1 MPILIQSESG
11 AQLVSPIPFSSEQ
24 ELEKALM
31 EHPELLQDDN
41 AAEDENATTV
51 AFVANQLDLP
61 EGAGK
66 LDLLFVSSDG
76 LPVAV
81 EVKLGANA
89 EARRK
94 VVGQAIDYLS
104 ALTSLTV
111 DELDKLVGGRL
122 KQELHELA
130 PPDDNE
136 EFERL
141 WRSVGTNLRA
151 GKARLVVA
159 LDDAPPTLERIFRF
173 LTDASSLDVQLFTV
187 QQYPSGAGRIFVSR
201 TRVDSASAQGSRGSE
216 RPDPFPELV
225 AVFNAYNEKA
235 PNDVRAVGTAYNFRM
250 IHLDGW
256 HHLHYQFTQKSKMII
271 ELCIG
276 RTAPATILPKVHKA
290 LSDFDGKTLANGQA
304 VLVWEPAFRGT
315 GRLAAKVPLET
326 PPQTVAAA
334 MRDLI
339 DLTRAAVDASLM
351 EHTFNYKT
359 AT

>member
-1 MPILIQSESG
+1 MPILIQNEAG
-11 AQLVSPIPFSSEQ
+11 AQLVSPIPFSNEQ

-61 EGAGK
+61 EGAGR

-122 KQELHELA
+122 KQELHKLA

-141 WRSVGTNLRA
+141 WWSVGTNLRA

-159 LDDAPPTLERIFRF
+159 VDDAPPTLERIFRF

-187 QQYPSGAGRIFVSR
+187 QQYPSEAGRIFVSR

-225 AVFNAYNEKA
+225 AVFNAYNEEA
-235 PNDVRAVGTAYNFRM
+235 PNDVRAVGTAHDYRM
-250 IHLDGW
+250 IPVDGW
-256 HHLHYQFTQKSKMII
+256 HDLHYQFTQKSKMMIF
-271 ELCIG
+271 ELLV
-276 RTAPATILPKVHKA
+276 RRKAPPTILPKVHKV
-290 LSDFDGKTLANGQA
+290 LSDFDGKTLANGHV
-304 VLVWEPAFRGT
+304 VLVWEPDFRDT
-315 GRLAAKVPLET
+315 GRLAAKFPLET
-326 PPQTVAAA
+326 PPETVAAA
-334 MRDLI
+334 MRELI
-339 DLTRAAVDASLM
+339 FLTRAAVDKALIH
-351 EHTFNYKT
+351 HTSN
-359 AT
+359 